1 MAETFKC
8 CKNKA
13 NNNWVCIVCSNLFHP
28 SCWKRTK
35 RYEVLNNN
43 LIYCSN
49 TCKDLAART
58 GEEEY
63 QAKSLLCLVEEL
75 QTELTNKNNYIA
87 RLKRNSVIFEEDATE
102 MESRFTKEIE
112 LYKLQITDLQS
123 QLKQKTAKLS
133 SYESKEYTNRETQT
147 TILNKSHST
156 QTSYLNCCSQ
166 YSQTKD
172 NISLCSS
179 ETQTLEKVCKEAAI
193 QTSPDSKS
201 DTNTKSIAIQTKV
214 TCSNSKTKANNS
226 NTNVPFPEP
235 QNEPVNNQDQK
246 SLETQKKQLHSHMV
260 KPRLLVMGSKG
271 AVKNI
276 PYLIK
281 RNSEFTVDINCQHSA
296 EPMSLERMAKVGQ
309 NLCQL
314 FTKNDDV
321 LIFMD
326 PRCAEERNLDTN
338 TVNKILD
345 VFAHTN
351 LIFIGAPQTTVPLNQ
366 MQRVYKY
373 NIFLRECIH
382 FYRNKSKI
390 TFVPMD
396 IFLEQTEAYASQVDR
411 IYKAK
416 QRLVSFLYREHLIN
430 NLESPINKHTFF
442 DERLEKLLGKVD
454 NWHPRITTF
463 PRHHPYPSEAFR
475 GMAFPDI
482 NMDEDFSPC
491 GGHENFCM
499 ASPKSATKD

>member
-13 NNNWVCIVCSNLFHP
+13 NNNWVCIVCNNLFHP
-28 SCWKRTK
+28 SCRKRTK

-75 QTELTNKNNYIA
+75 QSELTNKNNYIA

-133 SYESKEYTNRETQT
+133 SYESKEYANRETQT

-156 QTSYLNCCSQ
+156 QTSYLNYCSQ

-179 ETQTLEKVCKEAAI
+179 EIQNLEKVCKEAAI

-235 QNEPVNNQDQK
+235 QNEPVNNRDQK
-246 SLETQKKQLHSHMV
+246 SLETQKKQSHSHMV

-309 NLCQL
+309 MST
-314 FTKNDDV
+314 FYKKR
-321 LIFMD
+321 
-326 PRCAEERNLDTN
+326 RCFNFYGPALRCGEESG
-338 TVNKILD
+338 
-345 VFAHTN
+345 H
-351 LIFIGAPQTTVPLNQ
+351 
-366 MQRVYKY
+366 
-373 NIFLRECIH
+373 
-382 FYRNKSKI
+382 
-390 TFVPMD
+390 
-396 IFLEQTEAYASQVDR
+396 
-411 IYKAK
+411 
-416 QRLVSFLYREHLIN
+416 
-430 NLESPINKHTFF
+430 KHC
-442 DERLEKLLGKVD
+442 E
-454 NWHPRITTF
+454 
-463 PRHHPYPSEAFR
+463 
-475 GMAFPDI
+475 
-482 NMDEDFSPC
+482 
-491 GGHENFCM
+491 
-499 ASPKSATKD
+499 